1 MVQFYRVFERCSFVS
16 VLGLFIL
23 LGMIMQVGTH
33 KVWAQENAA
42 TPATTSENA
51 NYVLETVAE
60 GLVLPW
66 GIAFLPNGDMLVT
79 ELDGRLRLIS
89 NGALV
94 NEAVSN
100 VPEVYRASQGGLMDI
115 VIHPDFATNQMIYL
129 SLAVGSP
136 ESNALRVIRARFT
149 GDSLENIQT
158 VFEAAPRK
166 NTPVHYGGR
175 MTFLADKTLLIT
187 VGDGF
192 DYREEAQNPSNH
204 FGSIVRVTD
213 EGKVPEDNPYVNSDM
228 AQPEI
233 WSFGHRNQQGIVYDP
248 VRDVVFESEHGPRGG
263 DELNLIEP
271 MKNYG
276 WPAISWGLDYSG
288 GRISPF
294 TEYEGLEQP
303 LVYWTPS
310 IGPSGMT
317 VYRGAAFPEWDGDI
331 LLSSLIFNHVVR
343 VDMDELVAGE
353 QEVLF
358 SEVGERIRDVR
369 TGPDGAIYLL
379 LEGENGRVMKV
390 KPRK

>member
-1 MVQFYRVFERCSFVS
+1 MVQFSRFSGKLSFTLMLTMSLMVAGVGPLGFSKAAAQDNASQADVS
-16 VLGLFIL
+16 
-23 LGMIMQVGTH
+23 
-33 KVWAQENAA
+33 AD
-42 TPATTSENA
+42 NA
-51 NYVLETVAE
+51 NYVIETVAE

-66 GIAFLPNGDMLVT
+66 GIAFLPKGDMLVT

-94 NEAVSN
+94 NDAVEN
-100 VPEVYRASQGGLMDI
+100 VPEVYRASQGGLMDV
-115 VIHPDFATNQMIYL
+115 VIHPDYESNQLVYL
-129 SLAVGSP
+129 SLAVGTP

-149 GDSLENIQT
+149 GDSLENVQT

-175 MTFLADKTLLIT
+175 MTFLVDKTLLIT

-213 EGKVPEDNPYVNSDM
+213 DGKVPADNPFVDSDT

-233 WSFGHRNQQGIVYDP
+233 WSIGHRNQQSITYDAL
-248 VRDVVFESEHGPRGG
+248 RDVVFETEHGAQGG

-271 MKNYG
+271 AKNYG

-303 LVYWTPS
+303 LTYWVPS

-317 VYRGAAFPEWDGDI
+317 VYRGQAFPEWDGDI
-331 LLSSLIFNHVVR
+331 LVSSLIFKHVVR
-343 VDMDELVAGE
+343 IEMDGLKAVS
-353 QEVLF
+353 QEILF
-358 SEVGERIRDVR
+358 AEIGERVRDVR
-369 TGPDGAIYLL
+369 TAPDGSIYVLV
-379 LEGENGRVMKV
+379 EGENGRVLKV
-390 KPRK
+390 SPRN

>member
-1 MVQFYRVFERCSFVS
+1 MVQFSRFSGKLSFTLMLTMSLMVAGVGPLGFSKAAAQDNASQADVS
-16 VLGLFIL
+16 
-23 LGMIMQVGTH
+23 
-33 KVWAQENAA
+33 AD
-42 TPATTSENA
+42 NA
-51 NYVLETVAE
+51 NYVIETVAE

-66 GIAFLPNGDMLVT
+66 GIAFLPKGDMLVT

-94 NEAVSN
+94 NDAVAN
-100 VPEVYRASQGGLMDI
+100 VPEVYRASQGGLMDV
-115 VIHPDFATNQMIYL
+115 VIHPDYESNQLVYL
-129 SLAVGSP
+129 SLAVGTP

-149 GDSLENIQT
+149 GDSLENVQT

-213 EGKVPEDNPYVNSDM
+213 DGKVPADNPFVDSDT

-233 WSFGHRNQQGIVYDP
+233 WSIGHRNQQSITYDAL
-248 VRDVVFESEHGPRGG
+248 RDVVFETEHGAQGG

-271 MKNYG
+271 AKNYG

-303 LVYWTPS
+303 LTYWVPS

-317 VYRGAAFPEWDGDI
+317 VYRGQAFPEWDGDI
-331 LLSSLIFNHVVR
+331 LVSSLIFKHVVR
-343 VDMDELVAGE
+343 IEMDGLKAVS
-353 QEVLF
+353 QEILF
-358 SEVGERIRDVR
+358 AEIGERVRDVR
-369 TGPDGAIYLL
+369 TAPDGSIYVLV
-379 LEGENGRVMKV
+379 EGENGRVLKV
-390 KPRK
+390 SPRN

>member
-1 MVQFYRVFERCSFVS
+1 MVQFYRVFERCSFIS

-23 LGMIMQVGTH
+23 FGMMIQVGTH
-33 KVWAQENAA
+33 KAWAQENAA
-42 TPATTSENA
+42 TPAATSENA

-100 VPEVYRASQGGLMDI
+100 VPEVYRSSQGGLMDI

-213 EGKVPEDNPYVNSDM
+213 EGKV
-228 AQPEI
+228 
-233 WSFGHRNQQGIVYDP
+233 
-248 VRDVVFESEHGPRGG
+248 
-263 DELNLIEP
+263 
-271 MKNYG
+271 
-276 WPAISWGLDYSG
+276 
-288 GRISPF
+288 
-294 TEYEGLEQP
+294 
-303 LVYWTPS
+303 
-310 IGPSGMT
+310 
-317 VYRGAAFPEWDGDI
+317 
-331 LLSSLIFNHVVR
+331 
-343 VDMDELVAGE
+343 
-353 QEVLF
+353 
-358 SEVGERIRDVR
+358 
-369 TGPDGAIYLL
+369 
-379 LEGENGRVMKV
+379 
-390 KPRK
+390 

>member
-1 MVQFYRVFERCSFVS
+1 
-16 VLGLFIL
+16 
-23 LGMIMQVGTH
+23 MQVGTH

-175 MTFLADKTLLIT
+175 MTFMADKTLLIT

>member
-1 MVQFYRVFERCSFVS
+1 MVQFSRFSGKLSFTLMLTMSLMVAGVGPLGFSKAAAQDNASQADVS
-16 VLGLFIL
+16 
-23 LGMIMQVGTH
+23 
-33 KVWAQENAA
+33 AD
-42 TPATTSENA
+42 NA
-51 NYVLETVAE
+51 NYVIETVAE

-66 GIAFLPNGDMLVT
+66 GIAFLPKGDMLVT

-94 NEAVSN
+94 NDAVEN
-100 VPEVYRASQGGLMDI
+100 VPEVYRASQGGLMDV
-115 VIHPDFATNQMIYL
+115 VIHPDYESNQLVYL
-129 SLAVGSP
+129 SLAVGTP

-149 GDSLENIQT
+149 GDSLENVQT

-213 EGKVPEDNPYVNSDM
+213 DGKVPADNPFVDSDT

-233 WSFGHRNQQGIVYDP
+233 WSIGHRNQQSITYDAL
-248 VRDVVFESEHGPRGG
+248 RDVVFETEHGAQGG

-271 MKNYG
+271 AKNYG

-303 LVYWTPS
+303 LTYWVPS

-317 VYRGAAFPEWDGDI
+317 VYRGQAFPEWDGDI
-331 LLSSLIFNHVVR
+331 LVSSLIFKHVVR
-343 VDMDELVAGE
+343 IEMDGLKAVS
-353 QEVLF
+353 QEILF
-358 SEVGERIRDVR
+358 AEIGERVRDVR
-369 TGPDGAIYLL
+369 TAPDGSIYVLV
-379 LEGENGRVMKV
+379 EGENGRVLKV
-390 KPRK
+390 SPRN